1 MPGGSAGV
9 RLAIGHERAEAVEST
24 RLELLVQV
32 LEMSGRSIPV
42 RPSLSSGSRPS
53 ALLMRRTSAP
63 TGTFRLRPS
72 GAGVPSDA
80 SR

>member
-9 RLAIGHERAEAVEST
+9 RFAIGHERAEGVEST

-32 LEMSGRSIPV
+32 LEMIGRSIPV

-53 ALLMRRTSAP
+53 A
-63 TGTFRLRPS
+63 
-72 GAGVPSDA
+72 
-80 SR
+80 